1 MMTIVKLKSFN
12 IMLKITLP
20 EYARGF
26 GNAHSKLRIFPAIEL
41 SRVKLASEP

>member
-1 MMTIVKLKSFN
+1 MALVINTMTIVKLKSFN

-26 GNAHSKLRIFPAIEL
+26 GNSHGKLPIFPVI
-41 SRVKLASEP
+41 